1 MKVQKFWTLKFCLS
15 WIQTLDGEAQ
25 DDLIDERNDNSDS
38 SYIDELRFL
47 YDEVDDHLRNED
59 LLGEPD
65 FNSALVS
72 SFEMQLFESFRW
84 L

>member
-25 DDLIDERNDNSDS
+25 DDLIDEPNDNSDS
-38 SYIDELRFL
+38 SSIDELRFP

-59 LLGEPD
+59 LLG
-65 FNSALVS
+65 
-72 SFEMQLFESFRW
+72 
-84 L
+84 